1 MQNVLRTLIYDDQVS
16 LTVADTTAL
25 VNEGIQLHHLSPA
38 SARVFGKALSVMV
51 FMSACLKEKRG
62 EISFSVKGNGLGGE
76 ICVSGNF
83 DMRIRGYIQNTA
95 MEDTPDFE
103 RDCLGD
109 DGSVTVVRQDGYSRP
124 FVGACA
130 LTPSGRVDEAF
141 EEYYAVS
148 EQLPT
153 HIATVV
159 ELDEG
164 GRCAFAGICVL
175 QPLPF
180 AQQKT
185 LEDMPTGERLYE
197 IVKRIQ
203 EIGIKETAKRCFSA
217 QTDKLQLSC
226 AEYKCNCSR
235 SYLTGVLVTLGERQ
249 LREII
254 EEDGQISLH
263 CHYCNSDYVFDEKD
277 IDKIF
282 PKG

>member
-16 LTVADTTAL
+16 LTMADTTAL
-25 VNEGIQLHHLSPA
+25 VNEGIRLHQLSPA
-38 SARVFGKALSVMV
+38 SARVFGKALSVMA
-51 FMSACLKEKRG
+51 FMSACLKERKG
-62 EISFSVKGNGLGGE
+62 EISFSVKGNGTGGE

-83 DMRIRGYIQNTA
+83 DMRIRAYIQNTVA
-95 MEDTPDFE
+95 QETQDSE
-103 RDCLGD
+103 RDCLGM

-130 LTPSGRVDEAF
+130 LSESGTVDGAF

-153 HIATVV
+153 YIASIV
-159 ELDEG
+159 ELDDG
-164 GRCAFAGICVL
+164 GNCSFAGICVL

-180 AQQKT
+180 ADAKT
-185 LEDMPTGERLYE
+185 LERMPIGEALYRSVE
-197 IVKRIQ
+197 KIK
-203 EIGIKETAKRCFSA
+203 EIGLEQAAKTCFSA
-217 QTDKLQLSC
+217 KDDKIRYHR

-235 SYLTGVLVTLGERQ
+235 SYLTGVLVTLGESQ

-263 CHYCNSDYVFDEKD
+263 CHYCNSDYVFDGQD
-277 IDKIF
+277 VDKIF

>member
-1 MQNVLRTLIYDDQVS
+1 MQNVLRTLIYDNQVS

-25 VNEGIQLHHLSPA
+25 VDEGIQLHQLSPT
-38 SARVFGKALSVMV
+38 SARAFGKALSVMA
-51 FMSACLKEKRG
+51 FMSACLKEKSG
-62 EISFSVKGNGLGGE
+62 EISFSLKGDGPVGE

-83 DMRIRGYIQNTA
+83 DMRIRGYIQNT
-95 MEDTPDFE
+95 
-103 RDCLGD
+103 CLQESDVEADLGF
-109 DGSVTVVRQDGYSRP
+109 GENGTLTVVRQDGYSRP

-130 LTPSGRVDEAF
+130 LPNENSLDLAF

-180 AQQKT
+180 AEQKT
-185 LEDMPTGERLYE
+185 LDEMPVGERLYQA
-197 IVKRIQ
+197 VAQ
-203 EIGIKETAKRCFSA
+203 IKTLGVEEVAKRCFSA
-217 QTDKLQLSC
+217 KKDMIESKT

-235 SYLTGVLVTLGERQ
+235 SYLTGVLVTLGEGQ
-249 LREII
+249 LRQII
-254 EEDGQISLH
+254 QEDGEIKLH
-263 CHYCNSDYVFDEKD
+263 CHYCNKDYVFNGEDV
-277 IDKIF
+277 DKIF